1 MKLASRCI
9 IVHIAEPIPR
19 ERFTARLKEG
29 NTTNQE
35 TTRTQVQNALVR
47 AIVTFRQDQEYCM
60 PHVYG
65 TLTADEREPARKSAM
80 TVRLYMPSAPPD
92 GDRSLVSSVACEM
105 EAKMRWASMV
115 DALDDLRHQLRLKGI
130 LNKFKIANIT
140 GQRANTRARTAQDA
154 VDANVKKAAA
164 CYRRHRTAYM
174 ALQGPGKWEK
184 TMRPLADAD
193 CRGLGDRLL
202 EQLEQK
208 SEHSVRTFLATGRGI
223 FSSGESHYELPW
235 IWYNSTEES
244 NIKVTDGKN
253 EKILARLSSHM
264 SLQS

>member
-1 MKLASRCI
+1 MLRRTSILHLIRPLAETKNR
-9 IVHIAEPIPR
+9 A
-19 ERFTARLKEG
+19 RFATQYKEGGTVTQRTARTQAQ
-29 NTTNQE
+29 NTM
-35 TTRTQVQNALVR
+35 VR
-47 AIVTFRQDQEYCM
+47 AIVAFREDQEYCM

-65 TLTADEREPARKSAM
+65 ALTADERDPDRNSALTM
-80 TVRLYMPSAPPD
+80 KLYMPSDPPE
-92 GDRSLVSSVACEM
+92 GDTSLVPSAAREM
-105 EAKMRWASMV
+105 EATVRWASMV

-130 LNKFKIANIT
+130 LNRFKLANIT

-164 CYRRHRTAYM
+164 CYRRHRSAFL
-174 ALQGPGKWEK
+174 ALRGPGQGPDGWEK

-208 SEHSVRTFLATGRGI
+208 SAHNVQKFLAGKRGKS
-223 FSSGESHYELPW
+223 SSGESAYHLPW

-244 NIKVTDGKN
+244 SIKVTDG
-253 EKILARLSSHM
+253 EGARVS
-264 SLQS
+264 